1 MAAPLRKPRK
11 SAAAASSGEK
21 RRFVLRLSGPMAA
34 LLGTILAVAV
44 GWSFFMGFMVG
55 RGQNPETRV
64 EQMTGMLGGPA
75 AAKNKPAP
83 ASAAATA
90 TAPGQDAAA
99 QPGPAGADGQ
109 QAPQTTEKAPEGAP
123 AQPQQDQ
130 AAQKPAAPGYPF
142 AHPTGNSLAAW
153 GIKPGQQGAQGQPA
167 GQAADP
173 TAERAA
179 AQASPARPQA
189 QPPKAA
195 TGPTFDF
202 VYQVAAFK
210 AADDADKL
218 RITLEGK
225 GLRTRTKKSGKLT
238 LVMVSMRG
246 TEDDAF
252 KLREELQHMRLGVP
266 IKILQKP
273 VGKPAKKGR

>member
-11 SAAAASSGEK
+11 SAANASLGEK
-21 RRFVLRLSGPMAA
+21 RRFVLRLSGPMTA

-64 EQMTGMLGGPA
+64 EQMTGMLGGPSA
-75 AAKNKPAP
+75 SAKSAPAP
-83 ASAAATA
+83 ANAPGAAN
-90 TAPGQDAAA
+90 APGQDAPA
-99 QPGPAGADGQ
+99 QPGAAGADGQ
-109 QAPQTTEKAPEGAP
+109 QPPQAAEKAPDGAP
-123 AQPQQDQ
+123 AAQPQQDQ
-130 AAQKPAAPGYPF
+130 AAQKPAAPAYPF

-153 GIKPGQQGAQGQPA
+153 GIKPGQQGAQQGQPA
-167 GQAADP
+167 GQTTDQAG
-173 TAERAA
+173 
-179 AQASPARPQA
+179 QASPARPQA
-189 QPPKAA
+189 QQPKAS
-195 TGPTFDF
+195 TGPAFDF

-218 RITLEGK
+218 RTTLEGK

-246 TEDDAF
+246 TEDDAYR
-252 KLREELQHMRLGVP
+252 LREELQHMRLGVP